1 MIFCIT
7 FRNSETHYGNR
18 WLSWRIFWVIHDL
31 INEWK
36 REILTFWSKMIFFC
50 YTTVHFRIPQ
60 TSQNLPFHS
69 WSTNVC
75 NYIKSSTN
83 IYFFDVIL
91 YWDTQSTNI
100 KLMFAIEKNV
110 ETWRCWLIL
119 VGHKLQIQLCC
130 NIIVWISRN
139 ACICCFI
146 LGKIKCLYGFWYGY
160 CKGTNFVGIYC
171 VRQISTIPGFV

>member
-1 MIFCIT
+1 MIFWIT
-7 FRNSETHYGNR
+7 FRNLETHCGNR

-31 INEWK
+31 INEWN

-50 YTTVHFRIPQ
+50 YTSVHFRIPQ

-83 IYFFDVIL
+83 IFFFDGIL
-91 YWDTQSTNI
+91 YRDTLSTNI
-100 KLMFAIEKNV
+100 KLMFAFVKND
-110 ETWRCWLIL
+110 
-119 VGHKLQIQLCC
+119 KLQIQLCC

-139 ACICCFI
+139 ASICCFI
-146 LGKIKCLYGFWYGY
+146 LSKIKCLYEFWYGY
-160 CKGTNFVGIYC
+160 CKSTNFFGIYC
-171 VRQISTIPGFV
+171 VRQISRIYVKYSLFFLI

>member
-7 FRNSETHYGNR
+7 FRNLETHCGNR
-18 WLSWRIFWVIHDL
+18 WLSWRIFCVIHGL

-75 NYIKSSTN
+75 NYIKRSTN
-83 IYFFDVIL
+83 IYLFDGNL
-91 YWDTQSTNI
+91 YWDILSTNI
-100 KLMFAIEKNV
+100 KLIFAFVKIQIKV
-110 ETWRCWLIL
+110 VYWKRL
-119 VGHKLQIQLCC
+119 IQLCC

-139 ACICCFI
+139 ASICCFI
-146 LGKIKCLYGFWYGY
+146 LSKIKCLYAFWYGY
-160 CKGTNFVGIYC
+160 CKSTNFFGIYC
-171 VRQISTIPGFV
+171 VRQISTIPGFM